1 MKHEEALHVIN
12 LEILEPG
19 QIMSHRWHINQA
31 GSIHTER
38 TVKSVYSKL
47 VSNNCK
53 LWGHKIAIKDL
64 WSPELENVAERPTVL
79 KWHLQKSDP
88 ALQW

>member
-31 GSIHTER
+31 GSIHNER
-38 TVKSVYSKL
+38 TVKSLFIANWCEIIASCEVTKL
-47 VSNNCK
+47 PLRIYEAQS
-53 LWGHKIAIKDL
+53 
-64 WSPELENVAERPTVL
+64 
-79 KWHLQKSDP
+79 
-88 ALQW
+88 